1 MVLGSVIVGVLAMV
15 AASLLLRLWSAPLA
29 VPFDYDG
36 DAAFYLM
43 EIQGLHDH
51 GSYLTNPNLG
61 YPFGQDT
68 RDLPQGADN
77 LNWLALRLLSVFG
90 GPGTTMNLFY
100 LLSFGVIA
108 GMAFAVLRLLRIRPL
123 IAAVASLL
131 YAFLPYHLLRRGG
144 HLLLVSYGF
153 IPLAVLFALSILSDD
168 PPLTTGAART
178 RFRLG
183 RRGLLVLAGCA
194 AIGSLGAYYAV
205 FSVLLFVV
213 AGAVAA
219 IARRSWRP
227 VWSAAILTA
236 TVGVV
241 LVANI
246 APSILHRLRQ
256 GANPETIVRFP
267 SETEIYGLRIQQ
279 LFAPRLGHRNGT
291 LSRWADKAYSGPVTS
306 ELGQTLGLLAAAGVL
321 VLLGVVVVGLAGD
334 RRRAWWDGAAGRT
347 LRHAGVLALV
357 VILFATISGFAYLP
371 VGGRHAR
378 HQGLEPQRRGHRLPR
393 PVGAGR
399 AGRAVGRVGRGPARS
414 PLDATGV
421 RRGRRRR
428 AARGVV
434 RPDVPRRPAGGRA
447 RGVGERPGD
456 VRADGRHL
464 GPGTRRSSSSR
475 WSSSPRCRPWAGRR
489 AMTLLGPI
497 CTRRRCVGAS
507 APSGAA
513 IPTGRP
519 TWTSA
524 AVPPWWSSCVMP
536 ASGPSWS
543 IGSATPI
550 APRSGGAARPGRHPR
565 GSERRRPLR
574 LVRALTVEADEYTR
588 MAEVEA
594 SHWWYAVD
602 AHPAAPDDAAA
613 ARHRAAAI
621 LDAGGGTGA
630 TGAWLAQH
638 GSLVASDAIPA
649 ALASYRAAH
658 AGLTAAV
665 AADVQQL
672 PFAGGSFDAV
682 LCVTVLCHRSIT
694 DPALAVAELARVTAP
709 GGMVVLLEPG
719 VRRLRRAHDRV
730 THSARRF
737 ALRDLR
743 SLATDVGLEVARATG
758 AYCSSCPPAAVKA
771 VIERGRS
778 RATSIIT
785 AVAWVGR
792 SACAA
797 SAREAPAPAD
807 LAAGRTVGAGG
818 ERGEGLSGQGS
829 SATASTSMPPL
840 GRWVR
845 VTRTETG
852 SAVVMISPA
861 IFDRQSLGEDGTLA
875 EGPQVQLER
884 LALHA
889 VRARAVLDHQV

>member
-1 MVLGSVIVGVLAMV
+1 MNRPGPPPPAAPPVRRVVLGSVVVGVLAMV

-108 GMAFAVLRLLRIRPL
+108 GMAFAVLRVLRIRPL

-168 PPLTTGAART
+168 PPLTTGSART

-279 LFAPRLGHRNGT
+279 LFAPRFGHRNGT

-306 ELGQTLGLLAAAGVL
+306 ELGQTLGVLAAAGVL
-321 VLLGVVVVGLAGD
+321 VLLGVVLVGLAGD

-347 LRHAGVLALV
+347 LRHAGVLALA
-357 VILFATISGFAYLP
+357 VILFATISGFAYFLS
-371 VGGRHAR
+371 VAGMRDIRAWNRSVVVIGFLGLLALAVLAERWA
-378 HQGLEPQRRGHRLPR
+378 QGAE
-393 PVGAGR
+393 A
-399 AGRAVGRVGRGPARS
+399 
-414 PLDATGV
+414 
-421 RRGRRRR
+421 RRGRRWTRR
-428 AARGVV
+428 VSVVVAAGALLVGWYDQTSPV
-434 RPDVPRRPAGGRA
+434 DRR
-447 RGVGERPGD
+447 GD
-456 VRADGRHL
+456 VRAAWESDRAMFGQMADTLAPATPVFQFPVVEFPEVPPVGGTQGYDPARAYLHAPSLRWSFGSVRGRHPDWPADL
-464 GPGTRRSSSSR
+464 DERDGPALVEFLRDAGFRAVVVDRFGYPDRAADLEARLDQAATRE
-475 WSSSPRCRPWAGRR
+475 
-489 AMTLLGPI
+489 
-497 CTRRRCVGAS
+497 GAS
-507 APSGAA
+507 AD
-513 IPTGRP
+513 GRY
-519 TWTSA
+519 
-524 AVPPWWSSCVMP
+524 V
-536 ASGPSWS
+536 
-543 IGSATPI
+543 
-550 APRSGGAARPGRHPR
+550 
-565 GSERRRPLR
+565 
-574 LVRALTVEADEYTR
+574 
-588 MAEVEA
+588 
-594 SHWWYAVD
+594 WY
-602 AHPAAPDDAAA
+602 
-613 ARHRAAAI
+613 
-621 LDAGGGTGA
+621 
-630 TGAWLAQH
+630 
-638 GSLVASDAIPA
+638 
-649 ALASYRAAH
+649 
-658 AGLTAAV
+658 
-665 AADVQQL
+665 
-672 PFAGGSFDAV
+672 V
-682 LCVTVLCHRSIT
+682 L
-694 DPALAVAELARVTAP
+694 
-709 GGMVVLLEPG
+709 
-719 VRRLRRAHDRV
+719 
-730 THSARRF
+730 
-737 ALRDLR
+737 
-743 SLATDVGLEVARATG
+743 
-758 AYCSSCPPAAVKA
+758 
-771 VIERGRS
+771 
-778 RATSIIT
+778 
-785 AVAWVGR
+785 
-792 SACAA
+792 
-797 SAREAPAPAD
+797 
-807 LAAGRTVGAGG
+807 
-818 ERGEGLSGQGS
+818 
-829 SATASTSMPPL
+829 
-840 GRWVR
+840 
-845 VTRTETG
+845 
-852 SAVVMISPA
+852 
-861 IFDRQSLGEDGTLA
+861 
-875 EGPQVQLER
+875 
-884 LALHA
+884 
-889 VRARAVLDHQV
+889 